1 MSRSDLLE
9 VNGQVM
15 RSVAEYI
22 RAGSPEAIVIVVT
35 NPLDSMVTLMRHH
48 LGFPARRVIGMA
60 GVLDS
65 ARYSWFISE
74 GTGAAVQDVD
84 AMVLGAHGDSMVPMA
99 DRCTVSGIGV
109 LDLLDRDAVEAMGER
124 TKKGGGEIVKLL
136 KTGSAWYA
144 PASASVAMAAS
155 ILRDEKRLL
164 PCACLLNGEY
174 GIDNLYMGVPAIL
187 GASGVERIVELPLR
201 TESRALLQKTAGA
214 IHEDVLAMRDLRA
227 LLIPRLGAIGED
239 LALFEDGEAR
249 LANLSRFRALRIRSG
264 VRVVQVREED
274 LRALRRRERAEALH
288 RLDDERAGDLAHPS
302 AGKLVGAEEGAVE
315 ERVVDRGDPVLD
327 GHAPALPLVDIGDV
341 EELAPRAEDDE
352 AHRIA
357 EFAPVGDLDGECS
370 WIGM

>member
-1 MSRSDLLE
+1 MSPAIPTKKLTVVGAGYVGSTCAHLAALKNLAPEICLIDIAEGRPQGIALDMNQSAAIEGFGSRVVGTNDPADTEDGDVFIVTAGLPRKPGMSRSDLLE

-22 RAGSPEAIVIVVT
+22 RAGSPDAIVIVVT

-48 LGFPARRVIGMA
+48 LGFPASRVIGMA

-65 ARYSWFISE
+65 ARYSWFIAE

-174 GIDNLYMGVPAIL
+174 GIENLYMGVPAVL

-214 IHEDVLAMRDLRA
+214 IHEDVLAMRDL
-227 LLIPRLGAIGED
+227 G
-239 LALFEDGEAR
+239 LF
-249 LANLSRFRALRIRSG
+249 
-264 VRVVQVREED
+264 
-274 LRALRRRERAEALH
+274 
-288 RLDDERAGDLAHPS
+288 
-302 AGKLVGAEEGAVE
+302 
-315 ERVVDRGDPVLD
+315 
-327 GHAPALPLVDIGDV
+327 
-341 EELAPRAEDDE
+341 
-352 AHRIA
+352 
-357 EFAPVGDLDGECS
+357 
-370 WIGM
+370 

>member
-1 MSRSDLLE
+1 MSTAIPTKKLTVVGAGYVGSTCAHLAALKNLAPEICLIDIAEGRPQGIALDMNQSAAIEGFGSRVVGTNDPADTEDSDVFIVTAGLPRKPGMSRSDLLE

-48 LGFPARRVIGMA
+48 LGFPAKRVIGMA

-65 ARYSWFISE
+65 ARYSWFIAE

-174 GIDNLYMGVPAIL
+174 GIENLYMGVPAIL
-187 GASGVERIVELPLR
+187 GTSGVERIVELPLR

-214 IHEDVLAMRDLRA
+214 IHEDVLAMRDL
-227 LLIPRLGAIGED
+227 G
-239 LALFEDGEAR
+239 LF
-249 LANLSRFRALRIRSG
+249 
-264 VRVVQVREED
+264 
-274 LRALRRRERAEALH
+274 
-288 RLDDERAGDLAHPS
+288 
-302 AGKLVGAEEGAVE
+302 
-315 ERVVDRGDPVLD
+315 
-327 GHAPALPLVDIGDV
+327 
-341 EELAPRAEDDE
+341 
-352 AHRIA
+352 
-357 EFAPVGDLDGECS
+357 
-370 WIGM
+370 

>member
-1 MSRSDLLE
+1 MSPAIPTKKLTVVGAGYVGSTCAHLAALKNLAPEICLIDIAEGRPQGIALDMNQSAAIEGFGSRVVGTNDPAGTEDSDVFIVTAGLPRKPGMSRSDLLE

-48 LGFPARRVIGMA
+48 LGFPASRVIGMA

-65 ARYSWFISE
+65 ARYSWFIAE

-174 GIDNLYMGVPAIL
+174 GIENLYMGVPAVL

-214 IHEDVLAMRDLRA
+214 IHEDVLAMRDL
-227 LLIPRLGAIGED
+227 G
-239 LALFEDGEAR
+239 LF
-249 LANLSRFRALRIRSG
+249 
-264 VRVVQVREED
+264 
-274 LRALRRRERAEALH
+274 
-288 RLDDERAGDLAHPS
+288 
-302 AGKLVGAEEGAVE
+302 
-315 ERVVDRGDPVLD
+315 
-327 GHAPALPLVDIGDV
+327 
-341 EELAPRAEDDE
+341 
-352 AHRIA
+352 
-357 EFAPVGDLDGECS
+357 
-370 WIGM
+370 